1 MGMII
6 WKLFIYLDWILFIW
20 CAITVLY
27 LGIFALT
34 SLFARHSET
43 PKAKRQNRFIVLIP
57 SHKSGK
63 SVEMT
68 INSIL
73 GQTYPQRMF
82 DVTVIADHEDE
93 ITMFRLAQQPITLLT
108 PNFTK
113 SSRTK
118 SLQLAVN
125 NLPQFKI
132 YDVAIILDAGD
143 VVEPEFLEQL
153 NDAYESAGT
162 KAIQTHKLSFNRD
175 TVSARLSAV
184 FEEINNSIFRH
195 GHISIGLPCT
205 MQSSGNAF
213 DFTWLKEYLQ
223 YAKQDWSD
231 KEMEAVLT
239 RQHIYIDY
247 FDKIVVYGEKARQ
260 AEDFNRQHRSW
271 ILAQF
276 KTFIHNVR
284 YLPVAIANRHYDLI
298 DKLLQWMLIP
308 RMILMVIIL
317 FMCVI
322 TPFIFFTTTIK
333 WWALFAIVIFVFA
346 LATPNYL
353 VDDKWDSTFFKI
365 PAVLFSSVLKRFK
378 LGQKLLAAIN
388 LKE

>member
-1 MGMII
+1 MTL
-6 WKLFIYLDWILFIW
+6 WSLYIYFDWIVYIW

-27 LGIFALT
+27 LGVFAFT

-43 PKAKRQNRFIVLIP
+43 PKAKKQNRFIILIP

-93 ITMFRLAQQPITLLT
+93 ITMFHLAQQPVTLLT
-108 PNFTK
+108 PNYLK

-143 VVEPEFLEQL
+143 VVEPEFLEQI

-162 KAIQTHKLSFNRD
+162 RAIQVHKLSFNRD
-175 TVSARLSAV
+175 TVSARLSAI
-184 FEEINNSIFRH
+184 FEEINNSIFRR
-195 GHISIGLPCT
+195 GHISIGLPCA

-213 DFTWLKEYLQ
+213 DFDWLKSYLQ
-223 YAKQDWSD
+223 SAKSDWSD
-231 KEMEAVLT
+231 KEMEAALT
-239 RQHIYIDY
+239 RHHIYIDY
-247 FDKIVVYGEKARQ
+247 FDKIVVYGEKVRK
-260 AEDFNRQHRSW
+260 AEDFNKQHRSW
-271 ILAQF
+271 ILTQY
-276 KTFIHNVR
+276 KTFIRNVR
-284 YLPVAIANRHYDLI
+284 YLPAAIVNRHYDLL
-298 DKLLQWMLIP
+298 DKLVQWMLLP
-308 RMILMVIIL
+308 RIVMMAVII

-322 TPFIFFTTTIK
+322 TPFIFFTIAVK
-333 WWALFAIVIFVFA
+333 WWALFAIVLFVFA
-346 LATPNYL
+346 MATPNYL
-353 VDDKWDSTFFKI
+353 VDDKWDVTFFKI
-365 PAVLFSSVLKRFK
+365 PVVFMSSILQKFK
-378 LGQKLLAAIN
+378 LGRKFIDAVN
-388 LKE
+388 LKQ